1 MRFARRDHR
10 KAILGFGNDAI
21 ENHRSRRIDHLHD
34 RIIELGR
41 IRAANAHPAI
51 GFREFHEI
59 GQRVRVAL
67 CIASAMQQFLPLP
80 HHAHILIVENENLDR
95 QTILHRRRHF
105 LHVHQDRRLARNID
119 HQRLRIGHLR
129 ADRRRQPVAHR
140 TQTARR
146 HPAIGLLEPEILRR
160 PHLVLPHFRRDI
172 GVAVLGQ
179 RIEPLNRILRL
190 DDAVG
195 AAIGEAILR
204 PPRAD
209 LVPPRANLGPVRLRQ
224 HGLPLRQH
232 IAQHIAAITHNADFR
247 LHILVDRRRINI
259 DMDFLRVR
267 RKRIQP
273 PRNPVIKPRADADH
287 HIAIMHR
294 HIGFIGAMH
303 PQHTH
308 PLRISR
314 RIGTQPHQGRCD
326 RKTCQPHEF
335 TQQRRCLMAGIDHPA
350 ARIKNRLFCLR
361 HQRNRRTDF
370 LDIALHARTIRLV
383 LVILRALVVSEC
395 ELHILRNIDN
405 HRPRTAIRRD
415 IERLV
420 QNPRQIFHRP
430 HKIIMLRAVAR
441 YAHRIAFLKRIRPD
455 QMRRHL
461 PGNANERDGIKHRI
475 GQPGHRIGRSRTRCH
490 KHTANLAGRPRIPF
504 RRMHR
509 TLLMPHQN
517 VLHLVLLEHRVINW
531 QNSPARIAENMLDT
545 LILQNLKHH
554 LRAAHLL
561 CHRPSPASLRVSV
574 WCRCL

>member
-1 MRFARRDHR
+1 
-10 KAILGFGNDAI
+10 
-21 ENHRSRRIDHLHD
+21 
-34 RIIELGR
+34 
-41 IRAANAHPAI
+41 
-51 GFREFHEI
+51 
-59 GQRVRVAL
+59 
-67 CIASAMQQFLPLP
+67 MQQFLPLP
-80 HHAHILIVENENLDR
+80 HHAHIFIVENENLDR

-119 HQRLRIGHLR
+119 HQCLRIGHLR
-129 ADRRRQPVAHR
+129 PDRRRQSVSHR
-140 TQTARR
+140 PETTRR
-146 HPAIGLLEPEILRR
+146 HPAIGLLEPEILRC
-160 PHLVLPHFRRDI
+160 PHLVLTHFGRDI
-172 GVAVLGQ
+172 GVAILGQ

-195 AAIGEAILR
+195 AAIGEAILC
-204 PPRAD
+204 PPSAD
-209 LVPPRANLGPVRLRQ
+209 FVPPRVDLGPVRLRQ
-224 HGLPLRQH
+224 HGLPFREH

-247 LHILVDRRRINI
+247 LHILVDRGRINV

-273 PRNPVIKPRADADH
+273 PRDPVIEPRADADH
-287 HIAIMHR
+287 HIAIMHG
-294 HIGFIGAMH
+294 HIGFIGTMH
-303 PQHTH
+303 PQHAH

-314 RIGTQPHQGRCD
+314 RISAQPHQGRCD

-335 TQQRRCLMAGIDHPA
+335 TQHSRGFMAGIDHPA

-430 HKIIMLRAVAR
+430 HQIIMLRAVSR
-441 YAHRIAFLKRIRPD
+441 NAHRIAFLKRIRPD

-461 PGNANERDGIKHRI
+461 PGNANQRDGIKHRI
-475 GQPGHRIGRSRTRCH
+475 GQPRHGIGRPRTRCH

-504 RRMHR
+504 SSMHS
-509 TLLMPHQN
+509 TLLVPHQN
-517 VLHLVLLEHRVINW
+517 VLHLVLLEHCVINR
-531 QNSPARIAENMLDT
+531 QNSPAGIAENMFDA

-574 WCRCL
+574 WCSCL